1 MKLGRGTV
9 LWKKR
14 VDRFKYSSQIYRE
27 SYLSGGVSVSDLP
40 LWQFD
45 VKERLCIWDGSLPH
59 SKPESFPYCIV
70 SPVRV
75 LPQKQNKTAS
85 THNYLCCYAF
95 CYIQYYEFYVEQWLV
110 IITVLSQYRISI
122 LSQIHSSLLINS
134 YNEENNCRFL
144 DLSKQYQ
151 IM

>member
-45 VKERLCIWDGSLPH
+45 VKERLCIWDGSL
-59 SKPESFPYCIV
+59 
-70 SPVRV
+70 
-75 LPQKQNKTAS
+75 QNCKT
-85 THNYLCCYAF
+85 
-95 CYIQYYEFYVEQWLV
+95 E
-110 IITVLSQYRISI
+110 
-122 LSQIHSSLLINS
+122 
-134 YNEENNCRFL
+134 
-144 DLSKQYQ
+144 
-151 IM
+151 